1 MGMLPPERVTY
12 SHSFT
17 HVGIDFAGPLFI
29 KVEKG
34 TSKAYICIF
43 TCASSRMVHLELT
56 NCLSTDEFL
65 QALHRM
71 INRRGLC
78 DTVWSDNAKTFK
90 ASDRGLRELTVKT
103 SVDSSH
109 LWDKIDEDKV
119 VQDLSTRGI
128 KWKFIT
134 ERSPWRGGWWE
145 RIVRSVKQPL
155 RKILGKAFLSYT
167 ELNTVLTDIE
177 AVINSRPLTLVG
189 DDVRDPEPI
198 TPAHLAIGRSLR
210 SLPDTSSVTQSSN
223 LVHRY
228 LYRQRLVNQFWK
240 RWSKSYLQELNV
252 CQKWNTA
259 QPDVKVGDVVLI
271 SEDNVRRCKWPMGRI
286 VDVHPGKD
294 GLVRTV
300 TLKTK
305 AGQLKRPVQRLHL
318 LETIV
323 ESRQESLKKADV
335 NKDGLDPDKVAGA
348 VEHENTDVEI
358 LPESSGEDV
367 VTRYGRSVKPVNRL
381 DL

>member
-1 MGMLPPERVTY
+1 M
-12 SHSFT
+12 
-17 HVGIDFAGPLFI
+17 
-29 KVEKG
+29 
-34 TSKAYICIF
+34 
-43 TCASSRMVHLELT
+43 
-56 NCLSTDEFL
+56 
-65 QALHRM
+65 
-71 INRRGLC
+71 
-78 DTVWSDNAKTFK
+78 
-90 ASDRGLRELTVKT
+90 
-103 SVDSSH
+103 
-109 LWDKIDEDKV
+109 WDKIDEDKV

-348 VEHENTDVEI
+348 VGHENTDVEI

-367 VTRYGRSVKPVNRL
+367 VTRYGRPVKPVNRL